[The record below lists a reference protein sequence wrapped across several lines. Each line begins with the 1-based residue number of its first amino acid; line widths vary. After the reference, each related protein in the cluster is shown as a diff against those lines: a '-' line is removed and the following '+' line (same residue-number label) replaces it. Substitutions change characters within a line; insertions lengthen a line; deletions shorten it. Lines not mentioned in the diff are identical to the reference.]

1 MIDDCVKPELR
12 DKWLTEKWTWFSSE
26 DEQTMVSLQDQL
38 ISLKQF
44 DKRTPGK
51 FKAEFERNGQICL
64 NSKVYHIWNDEDEK
78 TSCKGVQKRR
88 NRLLRDDFLGVIE
101 TQKPKQFTNA
111 GFIKE
116 IDATTGQ
123 PSIKTYTQTKQGLSY
138 FYAKRKVLSDGVSTT
153 HLDI

>member
-1 MIDDCVKPELR
+1 M
-12 DKWLTEKWTWFSSE
+12 
-26 DEQTMVSLQDQL
+26 

-88 NRLLRDDFLGVIE
+88 NRLLRDDFLSVIE

-116 IDATTGQ
+116 TDATMEQ
-123 PSIKTYTQTKQGLSY
+123 PSIKT
-138 FYAKRKVLSDGVSTT
+138 
-153 HLDI
+153 